1 MPVCQKARFPVGV
14 IDHTELR
21 RLQHAIDPLEL

>member
-1 MPVCQKARFPVGV
+1 VPVCEKPRFPVGV

-21 RLQHAIDPLEL
+21 RLQHAIDALEL